1 MNTPY
6 ELNSEYKDKL
16 NIMNTPYELNSE
28 YKDKMENKSS

>member
-16 NIMNTPYELNSE
+16 NLKRWNHDMDVKSGVPSMN
-28 YKDKMENKSS
+28 